1 MQDYSSFQQAESSDD
16 DSQAWAVPFADMMT
30 LLLTLF
36 ILLIVILKE
45 SEKFIDKQINLILD
59 ATYEQLIQEIDNEN
73 VVIERVTK
81 GIQITIRGNLFRS
94 MKADVNPQF
103 IPIISDISKIIKGC
117 ELFNLEKTGNYNSLL
132 DYLKKG
138 NLELNLEVRCEGH
151 TDNAKLP
158 LNSKFNSNWELS
170 SARSLEVVRLMSKD
184 SDLPE
189 KYFSYIGYGEYRPLI
204 DVTTINDLNEKR
216 DARTYNRRVEIYLDA
231 FARPKT
237 RSSKEELILMQEGK
251 IESYQMEKKDK
262 RPNN

>member
-1 MQDYSSFQQAESSDD
+1 MQDYSSFQQTDSADD

-59 ATYEQLIQEIDNEN
+59 STYEQLVREIDNEN

-94 MKADVNPQF
+94 MKADVNPKF
-103 IPIISDISKIIKGC
+103 VPIIGDISKIIKGC
-117 ELFNLEKTGNYNSLL
+117 ELFNLEESGNYNTLL
-132 DYLKKG
+132 DYLEKG

-151 TDNAKLP
+151 TDNAQLP
-158 LNSKFNSNWELS
+158 INSEFQSNWELS
-170 SARSLEVVRLMSKD
+170 SARSLKVVKIMSKN
-184 SDLPE
+184 SNLSE
-189 KYFSYIGYGEYRPLI
+189 NYFSYIGYGEYRPLI
-204 DVTTINDLNEKR
+204 DVTTITDYMEKK
-216 DARTYNRRVEIYLDA
+216 DARAYNRRVEIYLDA

-237 RSSKEELILMQEGK
+237 RSSKEEFILMQENK
-251 IESYQMEKKDK
+251 IKDFENEKMNKNK
-262 RPNN
+262 

>member
-1 MQDYSSFQQAESSDD
+1 MQDYNTFLQSDSGEE

-45 SEKFIDKQINLILD
+45 SEEFIDRQINLILD
-59 ATYEQLIQEIDNEN
+59 NTYEQLIEEIENEN

-94 MKADVNPQF
+94 MKADVNPRF
-103 IPIISDISKIIKGC
+103 IPVIKDISEIIKNC
-117 ELFNLEKTGNYNSLL
+117 ELFNLESTGNYNILL
-132 DYLKKG
+132 DYLEKG

-151 TDNAKLP
+151 TDNAQLP
-158 LNSKFNSNWELS
+158 ITSEFQSNWELS
-170 SARSLEVVRLMSKD
+170 SARSLEVVRLMSRG
-184 SDLPE
+184 SDLGE
-189 KYFSYIGYGEYRPLI
+189 EYFSYIGYGEYRPLI
-204 DVTTINDLNEKR
+204 DVTTITNLKEKK

-237 RSSKEELILMQEGK
+237 RSSKEEFILMQEGK
-251 IESYQMEKKDK
+251 IKEYELEKQDK
-262 RPNN
+262 KPIQ